1 MEQVNFADKWVQPI
15 HLHKTSNLGL
25 NVDVHTD
32 ITLQTISLCEF
43 CLEKNKTSARKKQPI
58 AMCIQHVGPPR
69 LSWQKEGDTNF
80 ACAILP

>member
-32 ITLQTISLCEF
+32 ITLQFPFVNFVLKKTKQVQERSNLLLCAYS
-43 CLEKNKTSARKKQPI
+43 TWDHP
-58 AMCIQHVGPPR
+58 
-69 LSWQKEGDTNF
+69 D
-80 ACAILP
+80 